1 MDHFLAVLNA
11 QNYFLNPHF
20 TAPVFVGNLVLIF
33 GFFIYQLEDKSTLSR
48 AILYLCLSL
57 AAWLYAHSFLISS
70 NYPEVASFWMHILY
84 LGMTFS
90 AAAMFHVSTAI
101 SHRYPYQKKML
112 TGMYMMAGVVTVLTW
127 SQQFVGGLKMQFFG
141 YYPDSGPWH
150 MVILLFI
157 LTCFVFTEYNLF
169 SYYRLIPDEFERR
182 RALFFSGAFGVLFLG
197 YSDLLAA
204 YGLDSPAISSFTI
217 FGFVVSVSFFIIRC
231 YRWVVDQRAGALE
244 SIIEEKT
251 SEISKIVEEL
261 RKTQLKLFETGR
273 ISALASLS
281 AGILHQVS
289 QPITAIHG
297 FVRFIKKEMAP
308 TENFYKPIC
317 LMEEQTVYLRQMLED
332 LMNLIRHREIKKEN
346 IDINV
351 LITRAVNLLTDELR
365 IKRIRWETEL
375 EEDLPFV
382 YADGIHLQQ
391 VFMNIII
398 NAMQAIEGLA
408 RGEDRELIIST
419 RFDKKENRVW
429 VSFKDSGPGLSAEDR
444 EKIFEPFFSTKDQ
457 GAGIGLAL
465 CKDLVAEHGGKIG
478 VTSLEGGGTTFTVY
492 FPCALIK
499 DLDKEQENRR
509 VSNG

>member
-1 MDHFLAVLNA
+1 
-11 QNYFLNPHF
+11 
-20 TAPVFVGNLVLIF
+20 
-33 GFFIYQLEDKSTLSR
+33 
-48 AILYLCLSL
+48 
-57 AAWLYAHSFLISS
+57 
-70 NYPEVASFWMHILY
+70 
-84 LGMTFS
+84 
-90 AAAMFHVSTAI
+90 
-101 SHRYPYQKKML
+101 
-112 TGMYMMAGVVTVLTW
+112 
-127 SQQFVGGLKMQFFG
+127 
-141 YYPDSGPWH
+141 
-150 MVILLFI
+150 
-157 LTCFVFTEYNLF
+157 
-169 SYYRLIPDEFERR
+169 
-182 RALFFSGAFGVLFLG
+182 LFFSGAFGVLFLG